1 MGVKNQR
8 PKLRSI
14 KERRKYPR
22 IEAKVKVT
30 FRTVEELMEEYTRN
44 ISGGGIFIKTDRLL
58 DPNAVIDLT
67 MEFPEGLGEFFAK
80 GKVVRLMSMSHP
92 TDPEGQ
98 LYGAGIRF
106 IEPDPKMIQTI
117 EKLVERMTR
126 RKAEQG

>member
-1 MGVKNQR
+1 MGIQNQR
-8 PKLRSI
+8 PKPRSI
-14 KERRKYPR
+14 KEKRKYPR

-30 FRTVEELMEEYTRN
+30 FRTVEELIEEYARN
-44 ISGGGIFIKTDRLL
+44 ISSGGIFLKTDRLL
-58 DPNAVIDLT
+58 DPNAVIDLSL
-67 MEFPEGLGEFFAK
+67 EFPEDLGEFFVK

-117 EKLVERMTR
+117 QKLVERTTR
-126 RKAEQG
+126 RKAGQG